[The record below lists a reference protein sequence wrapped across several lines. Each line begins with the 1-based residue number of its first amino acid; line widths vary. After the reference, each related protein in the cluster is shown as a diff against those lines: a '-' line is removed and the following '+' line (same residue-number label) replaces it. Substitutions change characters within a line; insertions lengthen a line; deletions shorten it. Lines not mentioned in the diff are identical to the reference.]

1 MTDDVDRYVTFTNI
15 DCAGRSR
22 LVIEQL
28 QRYIDAAENPFWAY
42 FSRQRAQAHAM
53 GFDDLRVLHTYL
65 PTLRELIA
73 EAGDDATLALLED
86 LEATCM

>member
-1 MTDDVDRYVTFTNI
+1 
-15 DCAGRSR
+15 
-22 LVIEQL
+22 
-28 QRYIDAAENPFWAY
+28 
-42 FSRQRAQAHAM
+42 M

-73 EAGDDATLALLED
+73 DAGDDATLALLED